1 MEKNQNIQM
10 TSCISPEINYKK
22 YSDFSPID
30 LFELFVDEEILEHL
44 RSEITKY
51 ALFKNET
58 DPKVTIN
65 ELKVFITILFLS
77 GYNVMPSKKDYWDSA
92 GDLGNP
98 YIIYA
103 M

>member
-1 MEKNQNIQM
+1 MKKKIKIQM
-10 TSCISPEINYKK
+10 MSCISPEINYKK
-22 YSDFSPID
+22 YSDFSTID

-77 GYNVMPSKKDYWDSA
+77 GYNVMPSKKDYWDLA

-98 YIIYA
+98 YVIYA